1 VITTMG
7 KVDSNNVKEQEV
19 KEKEAIM
26 TYLRNLEKR
35 IEALERA
42 INSPEI
48 ITQEDI
54 DELSKCG

>member
-1 VITTMG
+1 MSKIDPN
-7 KVDSNNVKEQEV
+7 KV
-19 KEKEAIM
+19 KEKDAIM

-48 ITQEDI
+48 VTQKDI
-54 DELSKCG
+54 DALSQQQ

>member
-1 VITTMG
+1 MSKIDPN
-7 KVDSNNVKEQEV
+7 KVKET
-19 KEKEAIM
+19 EAIM

-48 ITQEDI
+48 VTQEDI
-54 DELSKCG
+54 DKLSKCG